1 MSPQPGGRSL
11 CDPIW
16 HVSSGSGVA
25 TLRTA
30 VHLLLYIFT
39 FLPLPVSSFIYSYF
53 ITYSASCNQVVV
65 CQPLLKSHLIWSVT
79 GSTRCRP
86 VRFVHC
92 GYFQFSF
99 RTGVHFTSVNV
110 RWTSPEQVKQAT
122 AAGPA
127 ALHHVLMRSWNA
139 GSIIDGLLRRLRR
152 KCEWWLLL
160 WTADT
165 ACCHVRRRLRHSGRV
180 ERRRCTSHVATD
192 TITHMFVLANS
203 SSPSS
208 SCSWRGPSR
217 RCTTVSMVDLQLD
230 GWNRFVAG
238 AANSGTV

>member
-1 MSPQPGGRSL
+1 MGDRLWAGNTISVCNKPTRSTQPCIPPGSLNRVPASAGVRAGISPQPGGRSL

-99 RTGVHFTSVNV
+99 RTGVQFTSVNV
-110 RWTSPEQVKQAT
+110 RWTSPE
-122 AAGPA
+122 
-127 ALHHVLMRSWNA
+127 
-139 GSIIDGLLRRLRR
+139 
-152 KCEWWLLL
+152 
-160 WTADT
+160 
-165 ACCHVRRRLRHSGRV
+165 
-180 ERRRCTSHVATD
+180 
-192 TITHMFVLANS
+192 
-203 SSPSS
+203 
-208 SCSWRGPSR
+208 
-217 RCTTVSMVDLQLD
+217 
-230 GWNRFVAG
+230 
-238 AANSGTV
+238 